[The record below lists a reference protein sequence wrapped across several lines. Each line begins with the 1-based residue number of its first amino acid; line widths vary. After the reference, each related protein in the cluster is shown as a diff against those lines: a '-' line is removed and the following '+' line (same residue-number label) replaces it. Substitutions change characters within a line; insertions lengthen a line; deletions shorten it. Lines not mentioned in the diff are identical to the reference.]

1 MFKLTFIGAGSTVF
15 AKNIIGDILI
25 SPDLEGYEIA
35 LYDIDLTRLEESR
48 VMLETIRRT
57 HNRQATIKAYHDR
70 KDALS
75 GADFI
80 VNAIQVGGYRPG
92 TVRDFEIPKAF
103 GLRQTIGD
111 TLGIGGIF
119 RALRTIPVLEEI
131 AKDMQEVCPDA
142 LFLNYTNPMAILTG
156 YLDRVLGVRVIGLCH
171 SVQACV
177 PELFRMLGMES
188 SIEGHT
194 SKIFGINHQ
203 AWLTEIRDRNG
214 RDLYPMIKERATDP
228 SYDRRRDL
236 VRLDMMRHFGYY
248 VTESSEHTAEYVPY
262 YIKTA
267 YPELVTRFN
276 IPLDEYP
283 RRCEAQIEN
292 WNTIR
297 DSLVSENRLDH
308 KMSDEFALPII
319 RATMTG
325 TPVVIHGNVT
335 NKGFITNLPDDAC
348 VEVPCTI
355 DKRGV
360 HPHRM
365 GDLPLQC
372 ASLNLTNINVQRLV
386 IEGART
392 RDKDLI
398 RQAVYLDPHTA
409 SELPLD
415 TMRAMTDALFDA
427 HSDSIP
433 PYKET
438 P

>member
-35 LYDIDLTRLEESR
+35 LYDIDHTRQEESR

-57 HNRQATIKAYHDR
+57 CRRQATIKAYHDR
-70 KDALS
+70 KEALA

-80 VNAIQVGGYRPG
+80 VNAIQVGGYKPG
-92 TVRDFEIPKAF
+92 TIRDFEIPKAF

-119 RALRTIPVLEEI
+119 RALRTIPVLEDI
-131 AKDMQEVCPDA
+131 SKDIHEVCPDA

-156 YLDRVLGVRVIGLCH
+156 YLDQVLGVRVIGLCH

-177 PELFRMLGMES
+177 PELFRMLGMDT

-194 SKIFGINHQ
+194 SRIFGINHQ
-203 AWLTEIRDRNG
+203 AWLTHIRDRNG
-214 RDLYPMIKERATDP
+214 RDLYPMIKKRSTDQF
-228 SYDRRRDL
+228 YDRSRDL

-262 YIKTA
+262 YIKNS
-267 YPELVTRFN
+267 YPELIKTFN

-283 RRCEAQIEN
+283 RRCETQIDN

-297 DSLVSENRLDH
+297 DSLVKKDHLDH
-308 KMSDEFALPII
+308 HMSDEFALPII
-319 RATMTG
+319 KATMTG

-355 DKRGV
+355 DRNGV

-392 RDKDLI
+392 RNKDMI

-409 SELPLD
+409 SELPLAV
-415 TMRAMTDALFDA
+415 MKEMTDALFEA
-427 HSDSIP
+427 HSDCIP
-433 PYKET
+433 PYKESL
-438 P
+438 